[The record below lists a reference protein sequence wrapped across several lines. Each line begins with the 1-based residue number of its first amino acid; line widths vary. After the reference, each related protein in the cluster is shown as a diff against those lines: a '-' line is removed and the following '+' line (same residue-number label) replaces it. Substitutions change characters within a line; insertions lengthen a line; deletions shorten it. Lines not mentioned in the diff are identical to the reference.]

1 MSVSVPP
8 CFPLVFPVVAAPL
21 VLLFLLPPPHAAT
34 PTARTATVITVA
46 ARRHGILLKGLPT
59 GQSPPRIHRPRR
71 RAQCQNGRTLLRRSP
86 PMWGNRQAVSA
97 VATRSAT
104 SPSVSGKWHAAS
116 PPPCFGSSSGSS
128 VRHSSCAFGQRGLK
142 RQAGG
147 GLVGLGRSPPST
159 WRRFAA
165 ARSGSGTGTADS
177 RAPVYGWRG
186 WL

>member
-8 CFPLVFPVVAAPL
+8 CLPL
-21 VLLFLLPPPHAAT
+21 VLAWVPVVLLLLPPPHAAT
-34 PTARTATVITVA
+34 PTASPATAITVA

-59 GQSPPRIHRPRR
+59 GQSPPRIQEPRTGAGVR
-71 RAQCQNGRTLLRRSP
+71 TARTLLRRRW

-116 PPPCFGSSSGSS
+116 PPPGFGSSSGSS

-142 RQAGG
+142 RHAGG

-159 WRRFAA
+159 
-165 ARSGSGTGTADS
+165 
-177 RAPVYGWRG
+177 
-186 WL
+186 